1 MDILKD
7 VIYEQNKE
15 MLTRIANDKY
25 IDDIDKDKFMKKYLK
40 KNFTHINVVRR
51 DPTPKYEKS
60 MRRLLIRCVR

>member
-15 MLTRIANDKY
+15 MFTRIANDKY
-25 IDDIDKDKFMKKYLK
+25 THDAEKDKFMKKYLK
-40 KNFTHINVVRR
+40 KNFTHLNVVRK

-60 MRRLLIRCVR
+60 IKRLLIRCVR

>member
-15 MLTRIANDKY
+15 LLTRIANDKY
-25 IDDIDKDKFMKKYLK
+25 NHGDEKDIFMKKYLK
-40 KNFTHINVVRR
+40 KNFTHSKVVRK

-60 MRRLLIRCVR
+60 MKRLLIRCVK

>member
-40 KNFTHINVVRR
+40 KNFTHINVVRK

-60 MRRLLIRCVR
+60 IKRLLIRCVR

>member
-25 IDDIDKDKFMKKYLK
+25 IDEADKAKFMKKYLK
-40 KNFTHINVVRR
+40 KNFTHINVVRK

-60 MRRLLIRCVR
+60 IKRLLIRCVR

>member
-25 IDDIDKDKFMKKYLK
+25 IDEADKAKFMKKYLK
-40 KNFTHINVVRR
+40 KNFTHINVVRK

-60 MRRLLIRCVR
+60 IKRLLIRCVK

>member
-40 KNFTHINVVRR
+40 KNFTHINVVRK

-60 MRRLLIRCVR
+60 IKRLLIRCVK

>member
-15 MLTRIANDKY
+15 LLTRIANDKY
-25 IDDIDKDKFMKKYLK
+25 NHEDEKDIFMKKYLK
-40 KNFTHINVVRR
+40 KNFTHNNVVRK

-60 MRRLLIRCVR
+60 MKRLLIRCVK

>member
-60 MRRLLIRCVR
+60 MRRLLIRCVK

>member
-1 MDILKD
+1 MDILRE

-25 IDDIDKDKFMKKYLK
+25 NHDAEKDKFMKKYLK
-40 KNFTHINVVRR
+40 KNFTHINLVRR

-60 MRRLLIRCVR
+60 MRRLLIRCVK